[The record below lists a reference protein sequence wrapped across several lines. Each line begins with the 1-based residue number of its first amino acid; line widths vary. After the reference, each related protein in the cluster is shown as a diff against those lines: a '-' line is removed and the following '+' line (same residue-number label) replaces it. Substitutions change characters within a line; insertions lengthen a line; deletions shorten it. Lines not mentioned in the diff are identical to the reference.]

1 MLVNTIW
8 LSYDYKNDTTMGVIQ
23 GTSGILVKDEEGS
36 IIHAEGNQ
44 RYVIDTLANYVV
56 NEMKGLYTF
65 RFMGISIT

>member
-1 MLVNTIW
+1 MVVNTIW

-23 GTSGILVKDEEGS
+23 GTNGTLVKDKCGN

-44 RYVIDTLANYVV
+44 RHVIDTLADYVV
-56 NEMKGLYTF
+56 YNLEGLYTF